1 MKVNELKAGVV
12 LSYVSQG
19 IHILS
24 GLLYTPIMLR
34 LLGQSEYG
42 LYQFVSSII
51 SYLGLLS
58 FGFGSSYI
66 RYYSKYKVNND
77 TVGVARLNGMFMTV
91 FSIIGIICLLAGVIL
106 VLNIDSLFA
115 NSMSQNEINTAKVL
129 MGIMVFNLAISFPG
143 SVFTS
148 YITANEKY
156 IFQRVISILSGILNP
171 FLTLPLLLLG
181 YKSISLVV
189 VQTIVSIASLL
200 ANITFC
206 RNKIHIK
213 FDFGKFDFRLLKEL
227 FIFSFWI
234 FLNQII
240 DQINWS
246 LDKFILGVLSGTIA
260 VAVYGVASQ
269 LNTLYISLSTA
280 VSNVFAPKINQLV
293 VKSDDNWLLTDLFTR
308 VGRIQFI
315 ILTLIA
321 SGFIIFGKYFISVW
335 AGDGYDDTYVIV
347 LLLILPCIIP
357 LIQNLGIEIQRAK
370 NMHKFRS
377 IIYLLIAIANI
388 ALSIPL
394 AKLWGGIGAAIGTAI
409 SLLFGNGLIMNIY
422 YHKKIGLNIVYFWKQ
437 IARFIPALIAPA
449 ISGWCII
456 KYIEYDSILVF
467 IALILLYTVVYAASM
482 WLLGMN
488 KYEKDLIKK
497 PISRI
502 MHRGNK
508 DA

>member
-77 TVGVARLNGMFMTV
+77 TNGVARLNGMFMTV
-91 FSIIGIICLLAGVIL
+91 FSIIGIICLLAGSIL
-106 VLNIDSLFA
+106 VLHIDSLFA
-115 NSMSQNEINTAKVL
+115 NSMSQNEINTAKIL

-189 VQTIVSIASLL
+189 VQTIVSMASLL
-200 ANITFC
+200 ANIAFC
-206 RNKIHIK
+206 RNKIDIK
-213 FDFGKFDFRLLKEL
+213 FDFRKFDFRLLKEL

-246 LDKFILGVLSGTIA
+246 LDKFILGVVSGTIA

-293 VKSDDNWLLTDLFTR
+293 AKSDDNWALTDLFTR

-315 ILTLIA
+315 ILILIA
-321 SGFIIFGKYFISVW
+321 SGFIVFGKYFISVW
-335 AGDGYDDTYVIV
+335 AGDGYNDSYVIV

-377 IIYLLIAIANI
+377 IIYFIIAIANLAI
-388 ALSIPL
+388 SIPL
-394 AKLWGGIGAAIGTAI
+394 AKLWGGIGAATGTAI

-449 ISGWCII
+449 IYGWCII
-456 KYIEYDSILVF
+456 KYIKYDSIFVF
-467 IALILLYTVVYAASM
+467 IALILLYAVIYAGSM

>member
-77 TVGVARLNGMFMTV
+77 TDGIAKLNGMFMTV
-91 FSIIGIICLLAGVIL
+91 FSVIGLISLVAGSIL
-106 VLNIDSLFA
+106 VVNTDNLFA
-115 NSMSQNEINTAKVL
+115 SSMTANEIGTAKIL
-129 MGIMVFNLAISFPG
+129 MGIMVFNLAVSFPG

-156 IFQRVISILSGILNP
+156 IFQRVISVLSAILNP

-181 YKSISLVV
+181 FKSISLVV
-189 VQTIVSIASLL
+189 VQTVVSMASLC
-200 ANITFC
+200 ANIAFC
-206 RNKIHIK
+206 RNKIAIK
-213 FDFGKFDFRLLKEL
+213 FDFRKFDFKLVMEL
-227 FIFSFWI
+227 FVFSFWI

-246 LDKFILGVLSGTIA
+246 LDKFILGVISGTIA

-269 LNTLYISLSTA
+269 LNSLYMSLSTA
-280 VSNVFAPKINQLV
+280 VSNVFAPKINKLV
-293 VKSDDNWLLTDLFTR
+293 AKNNDNGLLTDLFAR

-315 ILTLIA
+315 ILMLIA
-321 SGFIIFGKYFISVW
+321 SGLIVFGRYFISVW
-335 AGDGYDDTYVIV
+335 AGNGYDDSYVIV
-347 LLLILPCIIP
+347 LLLILPCTIP

-377 IIYLLIAIANI
+377 IIYLVIAIANI

-394 AKLWGGIGAAIGTAI
+394 AKLWGGIGAAMGTAL
-409 SLLFGNGLIMNIY
+409 SLLLGNGLIMNIY
-422 YHKKIGLNIVYFWKQ
+422 YHKKIGLDIIYFWKQ
-437 IARFIPALIAPA
+437 IAKFLPALIAPA
-449 ISGWCII
+449 ILGYCII
-456 KYIEYDSILVF
+456 RF
-467 IALILLYTVVYAASM
+467 IQYKNIFIFLALIILYTVVYAASM
-482 WLLGMN
+482 WLFGLN
-488 KYEKDLIKK
+488 NYEKDLILK
-497 PISRI
+497 PLNKII
-502 MHRGNK
+502 PRGGK